1 MHQIGSE
8 CSEAQLEVL
17 VGMSAV
23 SVIATVL
30 NEVDD
35 IDELVSSLI
44 LQTLEPTEVIVV
56 DGGSTDGTWARLQAS
71 ALAHASLKAIQDW
84 SCSLKRS
91 PGPIARGRNVAIHAA
106 SSEVIACA
114 DAGCVYGPDWL
125 EKLTEPI
132 LSGHA
137 EYALGG
143 SCLDAD
149 RQTTWDI
156 ASAPFFGIKLD
167 PNQPTKSCTAR
178 SMAFRKELW
187 QRVGGFPETS
197 LTEDSLFDQRLR
209 AIVQPAFPERAKA
222 HYRPRHTLKTALR
235 DLGRYATLD
244 GVMNIRRGRLF
255 RNLARC
261 LAEVLAVALVAR
273 TVIPLVCV
281 LLLEIYFAFRLDW
294 KSFPRKTSV
303 RQLSARLFFSLI
315 VPWLVTW
322 NHIMGAL
329 SKTNQPNRQNVAG

>member
-1 MHQIGSE
+1 MPP
-8 CSEAQLEVL
+8 
-17 VGMSAV
+17 V

-30 NEVDD
+30 NEAED
-35 IDELVSSLI
+35 IDGLVSSL
-44 LQTLEPTEVIVV
+44 LHQTLAPAEVIVV
-56 DGGSTDGTWARLQAS
+56 DGGSTDGTWERLQAS
-71 ALAHASLKAIQDW
+71 ALAHATLKAICDP
-84 SCSLKRS
+84 SCNLKQS
-91 PGPIARGRNVAIHAA
+91 PGPIARGRNVAINAA

-114 DAGCVYGPDWL
+114 DAGCVYSPDWL
-125 EKLTEPI
+125 ENLTEPI

-167 PNQPTKSCTAR
+167 PNQKTKSCTAR

-197 LTEDSLFDQRLR
+197 LTEDSLFDQRVR
-209 AIVQPAFPERAKA
+209 ALVQPAFPERAKA
-222 HYRPRHTLKTALR
+222 HYRPRHSLKTALR

-244 GVMNIRRGRLF
+244 GVMDIRRGRLF

-261 LAEVLAVALVAR
+261 LAEVLAVALLSR
-273 TVIPLVCV
+273 TVIPLLCV
-281 LLLEIYFAFRLDW
+281 LVLEIYFAFRLDW
-294 KSFPRKTSV
+294 KSFPGKTSI

-322 NHIMGAL
+322 NHIVGAL
-329 SKTNQPNRQNVAG
+329 TRTNQPNRQNVPS